1 MYKAA
6 LYYSQKLGWPVFP
19 VHSVKNGQCSCG
31 NVKCGNKGKHPRT
44 LNGFYDATNDKAAVD
59 QWWTRWPESNI
70 GVPTGP
76 LSGLA
81 VLDVDVGHAKNVN
94 GLETLAAHPE
104 LVVSTETGPA
114 FSTGSGGMHVLYAYP
129 EQGVTS
135 GPTDLPG
142 LEVKGSGG
150 YIVVPPSTHAYG
162 RDYAVLRWP
171 HEHQVPAFP
180 PALAAARARHK
191 VTETAIPENGQK
203 VPASARHGYLL
214 SLGRRLC
221 KSGLSRDSAFP
232 ALRAEC
238 NARCESPDEKG
249 DLEIDSIIRWVWD
262 KIEPDTPAAQ
272 TPPYG
277 PIKSPLNPPS
287 ASATSAQSP
296 AKHHAQLA
304 VAFCESEH
312 GHADGPTIRH
322 YAGQFWW
329 WRGGAYRPVSNDEID
344 ASIYRFLPLDLISN
358 AELVSGIRRALTYH
372 VSLPAST
379 DLPSWLNT
387 DSQPFR
393 PQPKECL
400 ATPSGILHVP
410 TRKMLSPSPAYF
422 TQTAI
427 PYDYDP
433 EAEVPERWL
442 QFLVE
447 CWPSGPASRALLQKV
462 MGYLL
467 LPDNSQQKLFM
478 LIGAPGAGKGTIS
491 RVIRHLIG
499 PENYAALS
507 VSSLAERF
515 GLSGCIG
522 KSVAVVNDAR
532 FHGEG
537 ALAAVERMLEIS
549 GGDCIHIDRKNLPP
563 ISTTLPLRLL
573 LISNDVPTLPDSA
586 NALARR
592 LKMLSF
598 DNPIPEEIH
607 DPLLTDTLCAGAP
620 GILNWSLD
628 GYDALRREGWG
639 DDPDDSAEDIADLLN
654 QSSPLGGFLEER
666 CEADRDAFI
675 DRDALYTSYK
685 GWADAGGYF
694 AMNRSTFFRNLRAHC
709 RAARIPLRDWRTKHP
724 NKPRERLLFG
734 LTLKVV

>member
-387 DSQPFR
+387 ETVAINGVTITAHTNTQANDQVDISGSNDADAAN
-393 PQPKECL
+393 L
-400 ATPSGILHVP
+400 ALAINNSTTAGLKAVFATAATNVVTVTARKGGPSGNNITLASGQASVVANVARLASGAVP
-410 TRKMLSPSPAYF
+410 TTVVIANPTSA
-422 TQTAI
+422 TQT
-427 PYDYDP
+427 
-433 EAEVPERWL
+433 
-442 QFLVE
+442 
-447 CWPSGPASRALLQKV
+447 SGATSLS
-462 MGYLL
+462 
-467 LPDNSQQKLFM
+467 N
-478 LIGAPGAGKGTIS
+478 GAGGAGT
-491 RVIRHLIG
+491 
-499 PENYAALS
+499 
-507 VSSLAERF
+507 F
-515 GLSGCIG
+515 
-522 KSVAVVNDAR
+522 VN
-532 FHGEG
+532 
-537 ALAAVERMLEIS
+537 I
-549 GGDCIHIDRKNLPP
+549 NL
-563 ISTTLPLRLL
+563 
-573 LISNDVPTLPDSA
+573 
-586 NALARR
+586 
-592 LKMLSF
+592 
-598 DNPIPEEIH
+598 
-607 DPLLTDTLCAGAP
+607 
-620 GILNWSLD
+620 
-628 GYDALRREGWG
+628 
-639 DDPDDSAEDIADLLN
+639 
-654 QSSPLGGFLEER
+654 
-666 CEADRDAFI
+666 
-675 DRDALYTSYK
+675 
-685 GWADAGGYF
+685 
-694 AMNRSTFFRNLRAHC
+694 
-709 RAARIPLRDWRTKHP
+709 
-724 NKPRERLLFG
+724 
-734 LTLKVV
+734 